1 MTRPAP
7 LSILAVSPVAEA
19 GGAETLLLDVLG
31 GLRAEG
37 VDVALAVL
45 GNGPLTAAAAARG
58 MRILTGPALSF
69 RRPGSVVA
77 CARALRGALRDV
89 QPDVVLASH
98 PKGQLICRLAAGWS
112 RGMGQVT
119 QLYDP
124 PSRRSVSTRVAALL
138 PGFRLSITDET
149 AAAYRLLNPRLD
161 PVVIVPGT
169 DGERLRR
176 DATRGDPDASWAR
189 AGLIG
194 DGPRFVMTGR
204 LQRFKGPFDFLA
216 AAALVLASR
225 SDARF
230 MIVGPDS
237 PIEPG
242 LRRELEAA
250 IVDRGLSGSVAL
262 AGRLSAVDLAATV
275 GGATVLVHPAHRE
288 PFGLAVVEA
297 LALGTPVVSYATT
310 GPVAILRT
318 GGGTT
323 VPVGDVGSLAATL
336 VDALEDPAILARWK
350 GDTARS
356 AGRFSL
362 ETTVARY
369 REALVQSVPAHGR
382 SGPERPAERGAGP
395 AVVATIGVAPPTA
408 SGVRDYGRLLEEELK
423 RRGIKVEPHWL
434 ESAGDRWGPALR
446 VSAQL
451 VGLGLTVTRRRS
463 VIWHYSP
470 VVYGYRGLPAIGVV
484 AGILLRARGCRVI
497 TVLHELSYTYRPGVD
512 HPRAR
517 FKAQV
522 QRLALRL
529 VVAGSHEVVVTTDRR
544 REALARRA
552 TVIPVFPTIPVTGPG
567 ERAADGDGVL
577 VIGVPGYA
585 GDGVRPDLLLGALP
599 RLGPLDSVRV
609 VLLGA
614 PGPDSDDGRRWSR
627 LAAEHGV
634 ASCVEF
640 TGVLGAAELGRRLA
654 ACCVIVLVNEEGPS
668 SRKTTLAAALA
679 HGLPVVSLDGC
690 NRWEKLIEEDSVRV
704 VPCDAAAL
712 ATALVE
718 LRDSAAERGALGA
731 RAASFAGRHMS
742 LRRATDVF
750 VDLLGGSVQT
760 EATAGSAGSAR
771 SAGSGLSI
779 QPRSSQGSG
788 ATA

>member
-1 MTRPAP
+1 MTRTAP
-7 LSILAVSPVAEA
+7 LSILAVSPVAES

-58 MRILTGPALSF
+58 VRILTGPALSF

-89 QPDVVLASH
+89 HPDVVLASH
-98 PKGQLICRLAAGWS
+98 PKGQLICRLAAGRS
-112 RGMGQVT
+112 RGLGQVT

-138 PGFRLSITDET
+138 PGSRLSITDET

-169 DGERLRR
+169 DGERLRS
-176 DATRGDPDASWAR
+176 DAVRGDPDASWVR

-216 AAALVLASR
+216 AAELVLASR
-225 SDARF
+225 PDARF
-230 MIVGPDS
+230 MIIGPDS
-237 PIEPG
+237 PIEPD

-275 GGATVLVHPAHRE
+275 GAATVLVHPAHRE

-297 LALGTPVVSYATT
+297 LVLGTPVVSYATT
-310 GPVAILRT
+310 GPAAILRT

-323 VPVGDVGSLAATL
+323 VPVGDVGALAATL
-336 VDALEDPAILARWK
+336 VVALEDPAILARWTC
-350 GDTARS
+350 DTARS

-369 REALVQSVPAHGR
+369 REALVQSVPAPGR
-382 SGPERPAERGAGP
+382 SAP
-395 AVVATIGVAPPTA
+395 AVVATIGVAPPMA
-408 SGVRDYGRLLEEELK
+408 SGVRDYGRLLEEELE
-423 RRGIKVEPHWL
+423 RRRIKVEPHWL

-470 VVYGYRGLPAIGVV
+470 VVYGYRGLPAFGVV
-484 AGILLRARGCRVI
+484 AGVLLRARGCRVI

-517 FKAQV
+517 IKEQV

-529 VVAGSHEVVVTTDRR
+529 VVAGSDEVVVTTDRR
-544 REALARRA
+544 RQALARRA
-552 TVIPVFPTIPVTGPG
+552 TVIPVFPTIPVIGPG
-567 ERAADGDGVL
+567 ERAADGNGVL
-577 VIGVPGYA
+577 VLGVPGYA

-599 RLGPLDSVRV
+599 RLGSLDSVRV

-627 LAAEHGV
+627 LAAQHGV
-634 ASCVEF
+634 ESCVEF
-640 TGVLGAAELGRRLA
+640 TGVLGGAELGRRLA
-654 ACCVIVLVNEEGPS
+654 TCSIIVLVNEEGPS
-668 SRKTTLAAALA
+668 SRKTTLAAALGQ
-679 HGLPVVSLDGC
+679 GLPVVSLDGC
-690 NRWEKLIEEDSVRV
+690 NRWGKLIEEEAARV
-704 VPCDAAAL
+704 VPCEAAAL
-712 ATALVE
+712 ASALVD
-718 LRDSAAERGALGA
+718 LRDSAAQRVALGA
-731 RAASFAGRHMS
+731 RAASFAGRYMS
-742 LRRATDVF
+742 LRSATDVF
-750 VDLLGGSVQT
+750 VDLLGGSGQT
-760 EATAGSAGSAR
+760 EAAAGSAGSA
-771 SAGSGLSI
+771 GPGLSI